1 MHRLRF
7 HSLQEGLQPMR
18 LASVA
23 AFLCCASLH
32 LSAAVPPGEAAILR
46 GIDSSVQDRVTR
58 VLSFTDVEHY
68 SVFRG
73 SDRTHPAAQM
83 TVQVTYRK
91 GIGKSYQILAQSGSA
106 LIGKFGLMPLLEN
119 EKTINLPGN
128 VERSWFTSANYEM
141 HLKPGGPQPLNSRT
155 CYVLSITPRRAAPNT
170 LLGTLW
176 VDATTFAI
184 AQVDGFASKNPS
196 IWSGATHMMRQ
207 YTDIQ
212 GIPMAIHA
220 RAESTSNVFGRSVV
234 IIDYGDY
241 QLQLAPSAPRRLP

>member
-1 MHRLRF
+1 
-7 HSLQEGLQPMR
+7 MR
-18 LASVA
+18 LSFVA
-23 AFLCCASLH
+23 AFLCCASPH
-32 LSAAVPPGEAAILR
+32 LCATPPPGEPAILR

-83 TVQVTYRK
+83 TVRVTYRK
-91 GIGKSYQILAQSGSA
+91 GIGKSYQILSQSGST
-106 LIGKFGLMPLLEN
+106 LIRKFGLMPLLDN

-141 HLKPGGPQPLNSRT
+141 HLKPGGPQPLNNRT
-155 CYVLSITPRRAAPNT
+155 CYVLSIAPRRAAPNT

-176 VDATTFAI
+176 VDAATFAI
-184 AQVDGFASKNPS
+184 AQVDGIASKNPS

-207 YTDIQ
+207 YADMQ
-212 GIPMAIHA
+212 GVPMAVHA
-220 RAESTSNVFGRSVV
+220 RAESTSSIFGRSVV
-234 IIDYGDY
+234 TIDYGDY
-241 QLQLAPSAPRRLP
+241 QLQLAPSAPRHQP

>member
-1 MHRLRF
+1 MHHIRF
-7 HSLQEGLQPMR
+7 HSRQEGFQPMR
-18 LASVA
+18 LAFFT

-32 LSAAVPPGEAAILR
+32 LSAAPVPSEPDMLR

-68 SVFRG
+68 TVFRG

-83 TVQVTYRK
+83 TVKVTYRK
-91 GIGKSYQILAQSGSA
+91 GIGKSYQILAQSGST
-106 LIGKFGLMPLLEN
+106 LIRKFGLMPLLEN
-119 EKTINLPGN
+119 EKNINLPGN

-141 HLKPGGPQPLNSRT
+141 HLKPGGPQSLNNRA

-176 VDATTFAI
+176 VDATSFAI
-184 AQVDGFASKNPS
+184 AQVDGIASKNPS

-207 YTDIQ
+207 YADIH
-212 GIPMAIHA
+212 GVPMAIRA
-220 RAESTSNVFGRSVV
+220 RAESNSTLIGRTVV
-234 IIDYGDY
+234 TIDYGDY
-241 QLQLAPSAPRRLP
+241 QLQLAPSAPHQQH